1 MSTLHNKLRRPWGLD
16 VLSLPSFTWI
26 KIVDKGNIER
36 ENMGD
41 GLGRLRHRG
50 LKWREDSGFVIGG
63 WIKNN
68 AASINEKENCNS
80 IYSPIRLLNLTS
92 YAWLSS
98 YDPNNTSPY
107 RVNPQ
112 IYNVIGGG

>member
-1 MSTLHNKLRRPWGLD
+1 MSSCHDKLRCPCDLD

-26 KIVDKGNIER
+26 KINDTGNIER
-36 ENMGD
+36 ENIGP
-41 GLGRLRHRG
+41 GLGRRGHRG

-63 WIKNN
+63 LIKNDTTD
-68 AASINEKENCNS
+68 INEKENCNP

-98 YDPNNTSPY
+98 YDPGNTSPY
-107 RVNPQ
+107 RVNSQ